1 MDTGFMD
8 YSQDFLDLKKALT
21 DYQNAMNTRRYADAF
36 EIGLQLVIHA
46 RMLKI
51 VAQDLAE

>member
-1 MDTGFMD
+1 MD
-8 YSQDFLDLKKALT
+8 YAQDFLDLKKALT
-21 DYQNAMNTRRYADAF
+21 DYQNAMNERRYEHAF
-36 EIGLQLVIHA
+36 EIGLDLIVHA

>member
-1 MDTGFMD
+1 MD
-8 YSQDFLDLKKALT
+8 YSQDFLDLKKALHE
-21 DYQNAMNTRRYADAF
+21 YQEAVLKRKYADAF
-36 EIGLQLVIHA
+36 EIGLQLIIHA

>member
-1 MDTGFMD
+1 MD

-21 DYQNAMNTRRYADAF
+21 DYQNAMNTRRYANAF
-36 EIGLQLVIHA
+36 EIGLQLVTHA